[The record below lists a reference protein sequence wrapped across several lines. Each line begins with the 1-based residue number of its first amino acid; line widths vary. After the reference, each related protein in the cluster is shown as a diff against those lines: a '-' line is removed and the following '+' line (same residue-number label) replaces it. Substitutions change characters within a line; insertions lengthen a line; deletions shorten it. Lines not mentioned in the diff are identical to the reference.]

1 MSEITSAPETFV
13 EYQPKTWIN
22 GESITAEKLNRI
34 ETGLAHLSTQISDAL
49 SVDIDDGTSSSQETN
64 LSAASSLAEKI
75 ASVANGLDDT
85 FLKTATAQ
93 EEFLNKSNSAVA
105 DEDTRTMVG
114 DLIISKTQ
122 PSIYFRKENSLETV
136 GSIYSVVD
144 SNSKN
149 RIAISQRLDGSAG
162 AEGYFLPVPTAH
174 DSWTT
179 YEILTTKTQPQA
191 LNYSNF
197 SLSSLTSNITTT
209 INSLYKW
216 GPFVYLDITFTNNTG
231 SAITSFSAA
240 TGTTSSNS
248 LKPLGRVTG
257 AAFNTSGTSIA
268 VLGLTNAAS
277 SNLLI
282 RLLGGSWP
290 NGGTLRFSL
299 YFFANL

>member
-1 MSEITSAPETFV
+1 MSEITNTPETFV
-13 EYQPKTWIN
+13 EYQPKTWVN

-64 LSAASSLAEKI
+64 LSTASSLAEKI

-114 DLIISKTQ
+114 NLIISKTQ

-149 RIAISQRLDGSAG
+149 RMAILQRLDGEQ

-179 YEILTTKTQPQA
+179 YEILTTKTHPSTPQTIDA
-191 LNYSNF
+191 SNF
-197 SLSSLTSNITTT
+197 VFNNLTNGVTISNITAH
-209 INSLYKW
+209 KW
-216 GPFVYLDITFTNNTG
+216 GPFISLTFT
-231 SAITSFSAA
+231 A
-240 TGTTSSNS
+240 TNSSNS
-248 LKPLGRVTG
+248 
-257 AAFNTSGTSIA
+257 AIASSSGTLTSSYLPISNVRTSAYASASGFSAIA
-268 VLGLTNAAS
+268 MAGNVNSGNFG
-277 SNLLI
+277 I
-282 RLLGGSWP
+282 KVIQGSWGASATITF
-290 NGGTLRFSL
+290 NFTYMTS
-299 YFFANL
+299 N

>member
-13 EYQPKTWIN
+13 EYQPKTWVN

-85 FLKTATAQ
+85 FLKTAAAQ

-114 DLIISKTQ
+114 NLIISKTTPAVQ
-122 PSIYFRKENSLETV
+122 FRKADSLETV

-149 RIAISQRLDGSAG
+149 RMVILQRLDGEQ
-162 AEGYFLPVPTAH
+162 AEGYFLPVPSAH
-174 DSWTT
+174 DSWTS
-179 YEILTTKTQPQA
+179 YEILTTKTQPQT
-191 LNYSNF
+191 LNHSNF
-197 SLSSLTSNITTT
+197 SFSSLTPNITTT

-216 GPFVYLDITFTNNTG
+216 GPFVYLDISFTNNTNA
-231 SAITSFSAA
+231 AITDFSAA

-257 AAFNTSGTSIA
+257 AAFNTTGACIA
-268 VLGLTNAAS
+268 VLALTNAAS

-282 RLLGGSWP
+282 RLLGGNWP
-290 NGGTLRFSL
+290 KGGALRFSL
-299 YFFANL
+299 YFFADL

>member
-1 MSEITSAPETFV
+1 MSETTSAPETFV
-13 EYQPKTWIN
+13 EYQPKTWVN

-114 DLIISKTQ
+114 NLIISKTTPAVQ
-122 PSIYFRKENSLETV
+122 FRKENSLETV

-144 SNSKN
+144 SNLKN
-149 RIAISQRLDGSAG
+149 RMAISQKLDESAG

-174 DSWTT
+174 DAWTT

-191 LNYSNF
+191 LATSNF
-197 SLSSLTSNITTT
+197 SFSSLTLQKFI
-209 INSLYKW
+209 
-216 GPFVYLDITFTNNTG
+216 
-231 SAITSFSAA
+231 
-240 TGTTSSNS
+240 
-248 LKPLGRVTG
+248 
-257 AAFNTSGTSIA
+257 
-268 VLGLTNAAS
+268 
-277 SNLLI
+277 
-282 RLLGGSWP
+282 
-290 NGGTLRFSL
+290 
-299 YFFANL
+299 